1 MVSTENPPTPPSPTR
16 ARRAKQTGHRMEDVA
31 RLAQVSLI
39 TVSRVINQPDKVTPA
54 TRKRVEQA
62 IKAVGYVPN
71 LVAGSLASS
80 KSKIVAALV
89 PTLDRS
95 VFSGTIRGLSER
107 LAQDGYQLL
116 LGSTGYSLQ
125 TEEQLVRTF
134 LGRRVDALVLT
145 GIAHTPATRRMVKDA
160 GIPVVET
167 WEIHGKGLD
176 MVVGFSNQAAGAAM
190 GDYLIGK
197 GHRVLGFVGGQEA
210 RSEARLKG
218 FEQAAQ
224 RRQRVTVRS
233 VTLSEGAS
241 YAAGRQALVMLLQ
254 SRPKP
259 DAVFFSNDALAV
271 GALMEC
277 QRRGI
282 RVPQDL
288 AIAGFANLDIAE
300 EVVPALTTVQV
311 QADSIGTCAADM
323 ILQRLSDPTASSA
336 IASASTRMDLGFS
349 IVERESA

>member
-1 MVSTENPPTPPSPTR
+1 MSIENPPESNPASRTR
-16 ARRAKQTGHRMEDVA
+16 RSKQSGHRMEDVA
-31 RLAQVSLI
+31 KLAQVSLI
-39 TVSRVINQPDKVTPA
+39 TVSRVINQPDKVTPT

-62 IKAVGYVPN
+62 IKLVGYVPN
-71 LVAGSLASS
+71 LVAGSLASN

-116 LGSTGYSLQ
+116 LGSTGYSLH

-167 WEIHGKGLD
+167 WEIGTKGLD
-176 MVVGFSNQAAGAAM
+176 MVVGFSNQAAGKAM
-190 GDYLIGK
+190 GDYLIAK
-197 GHRVLGFVGGQEA
+197 GHRVLGFVGGREA

-218 FEQAAQ
+218 FEQAA
-224 RRQRVTVRS
+224 RCAERITIKS
-233 VTLSEGAS
+233 VMLTEGAS
-241 YAAGRQALVMLLQ
+241 YAAGREALVKLWQ

-277 QRRGI
+277 LRRGI

-300 EVVPALTTVQV
+300 EVVPALTTVEV
-311 QADSIGTCAADM
+311 QAGSIGICSAEM
-323 ILQRLSDPTASSA
+323 ILQRLAGQSTSSA
-336 IASASTRMDLGFS
+336 RMDLGFS
-349 IVERESA
+349 IVGRGSG

>member
-1 MVSTENPPTPPSPTR
+1 MSTENPPDKKSPSRTR
-16 ARRAKQTGHRMEDVA
+16 RSKQSGHRMEDVA
-31 RLAQVSLI
+31 KLAQVSLI
-39 TVSRVINQPDKVTPA
+39 TVSRVINHPDKVTPA

-62 IKAVGYVPN
+62 IKTVGYVPN

-116 LGSTGYSLQ
+116 LGSTGYSLL

-145 GIAHTPATRRMVKDA
+145 GIAHTPATRRMLKDA

-167 WEIHGKGLD
+167 WEIGDKGLD

-218 FEQAAQ
+218 FEQAARSHKQ
-224 RRQRVTVRS
+224 IIVKS
-233 VTLSEGAS
+233 VTLTEGAS
-241 YAAGRQALVMLLQ
+241 YAAGREALLELLKL
-254 SRPKP
+254 RPKP
-259 DAVFFSNDALAV
+259 DALFFSNDALAV

-311 QADSIGTCAADM
+311 QAASIGTCAAEM
-323 ILQRLSDPTASSA
+323 ILQRLSGQSTSSA
-336 IASASTRMDLGFS
+336 RLDLGFS
-349 IVERESA
+349 IVERESG

>member
-1 MVSTENPPTPPSPTR
+1 
-16 ARRAKQTGHRMEDVA
+16 MEDVA
-31 RLAQVSLI
+31 RLAEVSLI
-39 TVSRVINQPDKVTPA
+39 TVSRVINQPDKVSPL

-71 LVAGSLASS
+71 LVAGSLASN

-145 GIAHTPATRRMVKDA
+145 GVAHTAATKRMVKDA

-167 WEIHGKGLD
+167 WEIQARGID
-176 MVVGFSNQAAGAAM
+176 MVVGFSNQQAGSAM
-190 GDYLIGK
+190 GEYLMSR
-197 GHRVLGFVGGQEA
+197 GHRVLGFVGGQEP

-218 FEQAAQ
+218 FQQAVNRGHQVIVKPLMLA
-224 RRQRVTVRS
+224 
-233 VTLSEGAS
+233 EGSS
-241 YAAGRQALVMLLQ
+241 YAAGRQALVHLLQ
-254 SRPKP
+254 SRPRP
-259 DAVFFSNDALAV
+259 DAIFFSNDALAV

-282 RVPQDL
+282 EVPKQL

-300 EVVPALTTVQV
+300 EIVPALTSVHV
-311 QADSIGTCAADM
+311 EAVSIGLQAADM
-323 ILQRLSDPTASSA
+323 ILQRLAGVALP
-336 IASASTRMDLGFS
+336 STHRDLGFS
-349 IVERESA
+349 IVQRDSA